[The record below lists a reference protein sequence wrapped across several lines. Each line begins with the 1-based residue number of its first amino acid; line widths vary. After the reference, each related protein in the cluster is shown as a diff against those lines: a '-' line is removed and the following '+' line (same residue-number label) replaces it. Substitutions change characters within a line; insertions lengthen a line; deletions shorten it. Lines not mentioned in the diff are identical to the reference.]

1 MRPTR
6 NNALTLVVLPEA
18 SKGERR
24 AFTLVEL
31 LVVIGIIAVL
41 VGVLLPT
48 LASARRSANSAA
60 CMSNLRQIGQTIHM
74 YVNANKGILPYGYW
88 NGGGNGALAGDW
100 SLLLLNSLS
109 GKQGTTYTDTTNQ
122 AMSLR
127 QVFKDKDIVDGN
139 GIIHYSAHPRL
150 MPDLADVDVAVAIST
165 GKTVYLTPY
174 KLAKI
179 KRSAEVVLVMD
190 GTQIRTFPPSTDQN
204 LWGAFATAY
213 KLDNA
218 ARYQGPTAGGRS
230 YLLFDWPGATNG
242 DSIDPGPNT
251 DASTISGGLTGPDGN
266 IRWRHYGNKSANF
279 LFVDGHVEPRKLKK
293 ASVGAV
299 AGSCD
304 LMRGN
309 INVNAK

>member
-1 MRPTR
+1 MRTKR
-6 NNALTLVVLPEA
+6 T
-18 SKGERR
+18 R

-41 VGVLLPT
+41 VGILLPS
-48 LASARRSANSAA
+48 LASARRAANSAA

-88 NGGGNGALAGDW
+88 NGGGDTSRAGDW
-100 SLLLLNSLS
+100 SLLLLNSLA
-109 GKQGTTYTDTTNQ
+109 GKHGTNYTDTQNQ

-127 QVFKDKDIVDGN
+127 QVFRDKDTVEGT

-174 KLAKI
+174 KLSKI
-179 KRSAEVVLVMD
+179 RRSAEVVLIMD
-190 GTQIRTFPPSTDQN
+190 GTQIKAFPPSPDPD
-204 LWGAFATAY
+204 LWGAFATSY

-218 ARYQGPTAGGRS
+218 ARYQGPGMGGRS

-251 DASTISGGLTGPDGN
+251 DATTITGGLTGPDGN
-266 IRWRHYGNKSANF
+266 IRWRHQGNKSANF
-279 LFVDGHVEPRKLKK
+279 LFVDGHVESRKLKK
-293 ASVGAV
+293 ASVGLV
-299 AGSCD
+299 PGSCE
-304 LMRGN
+304 LLRGN
-309 INVNAK
+309 INVNPK

>member
-127 QVFKDKDIVDGN
+127 QVFKDKLLLLGQQFT
-139 GIIHYSAHPRL
+139 
-150 MPDLADVDVAVAIST
+150 LAVRDHRWHEAIQLGETIAREFPNS
-165 GKTVYLTPY
+165 
-174 KLAKI
+174 
-179 KRSAEVVLVMD
+179 RMAEEVREKMELL
-190 GTQIRTFPPSTDQN
+190 RERASEPE
-204 LWGAFATAY
+204 
-213 KLDNA
+213 A
-218 ARYQGPTAGGRS
+218 AR
-230 YLLFDWPGATNG
+230 
-242 DSIDPGPNT
+242 
-251 DASTISGGLTGPDGN
+251 
-266 IRWRHYGNKSANF
+266 
-279 LFVDGHVEPRKLKK
+279 V
-293 ASVGAV
+293 
-299 AGSCD
+299 
-304 LMRGN
+304 
-309 INVNAK
+309 